1 MYWRERQ
8 ATDMD
13 DDTIN
18 VDNVIGI
25 DVKRLIGIKIDWN
38 MLFFFVVRFF
48 MVHITCVCVCDMIP
62 YVKWIKDDFLVK
74 KNVSLKK

>member
-1 MYWRERQ
+1 MYLNILERKTRRQ

-38 MLFFFVVRFF
+38 MLFFLLHRKTFYGSYYL
-48 MVHITCVCVCDMIP
+48 CVCVC
-62 YVKWIKDDFLVK
+62 V
-74 KNVSLKK
+74 